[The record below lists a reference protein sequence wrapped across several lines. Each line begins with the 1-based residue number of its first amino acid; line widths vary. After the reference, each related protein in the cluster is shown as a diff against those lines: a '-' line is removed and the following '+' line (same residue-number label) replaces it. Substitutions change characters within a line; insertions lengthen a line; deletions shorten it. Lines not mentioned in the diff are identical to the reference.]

1 MKLFGHK
8 TTATPAAPAVQY
20 VPGDFFFM
28 RRFDLPAG
36 MEASE
41 VAGFVELQLE
51 ELSPFPLD
59 QLHHGFLRAGDGS
72 AVFVYA
78 AYRRRLPA
86 GLAETWAAAPFVL
99 PDFAPALKMR
109 FPAST
114 VVCFRSAAALTA
126 LYFDADRDLPVRA
139 AARALPPEA
148 TDDEI
153 AAVRRVVLDLVQAG
167 TAREVECTLAA
178 PPQQRAQGLTFV
190 VAGAGRA
197 EPTEVVL
204 PTAECWTM
212 DVREPEFVAA
222 QRKRLGV
229 DLLIWRVVQGSVAA
243 ILLLVLGE
251 ILLLAGAGATA
262 WMERRFE
269 RRQPEALA
277 LDGKNALA
285 IGLDNFRGRAAHPFE
300 MFRVLGRGRTPT
312 LYFTETKLEGL
323 KMEIKGEASNM
334 AEYNAY
340 IAALKAAP
348 ELAGPP
354 VEVKTAIGNN
364 VTTFTIVVDFKP
376 DVSAVAQQAPA
387 P

>member
-1 MKLFGHK
+1 
-8 TTATPAAPAVQY
+8 
-20 VPGDFFFM
+20 M

-41 VAGFVELQLE
+41 VAGFVELRLE

-86 GLAETWAAAPFVL
+86 GSAETWAAAPFVL

-114 VVCFRSAAALTA
+114 VVLFRSSSALTA
-126 LYFDADRDLPVRA
+126 LFFEADCELPVRT
-139 AARALPPEA
+139 AARALPPEPSA
-148 TDDEI
+148 DAM
-153 AAVRRVVLDLVQAG
+153 AAVRRIVLDLVHAG
-167 TAREVECTLAA
+167 PAREVEFALAA
-178 PPQQRAQGLTFV
+178 PPQQRAQGLTLV
-190 VAGAGRA
+190 LAGEGRA

-243 ILLLVLGE
+243 VLLLVLGE

-285 IGLDNFRGRAAHPFE
+285 IGLDNFRARAVHPFD

-340 IAALKAAP
+340 VAVLKTAP
-348 ELAGPP
+348 ELVDPP
-354 VEVKTAIGNN
+354 VEVKTQIGNN
-364 VTTFTIVVDFKP
+364 VTAFTIIVNFKP
-376 DVSAVAQQAPA
+376 DFVAVAQQAPA